1 MFEDTCVWKDPR
13 RSVNESVGAE
23 KDEWAKWM
31 LMDFALIIKVQN
43 ILFILKSQTELRSH
57 YLVLKGEHLSIYLF
71 QVTSAITF
79 ITILFYGTPRSSST
93 TIDCQQSLVP
103 SKLLCSRDVLKSTGK
118 AFLGLCPMWQCI
130 HSWLNNRRMLYL
142 HTVSHDQDDYK
153 LQAATAR

>member
-1 MFEDTCVWKDPR
+1 MYEDTCVWKDPR

-23 KDEWAKWM
+23 KDKSAIKWI

-43 ILFILKSQTELRSH
+43 ILLILITWFWKGNISLALFSH
-57 YLVLKGEHLSIYLF
+57 NVYND
-71 QVTSAITF
+71 
-79 ITILFYGTPRSSST
+79 TIFYGTPRSSST

-103 SKLLCSRDVLKSTGK
+103 SKLLGSRDVLKSTGK
-118 AFLGLCPMWQCI
+118 AFLGLCAMWRCI
-130 HSWLNNRRMLYL
+130 HSWLNHRRMLYL